1 MSNDP
6 SITLD
11 AVDQM
16 SAYWDV
22 ITPLMGGTLV
32 MRAAQALLPKYPAE
46 DDEVY
51 KERLRLSTLLPA
63 YSETVGNMTSRV
75 FAEP

>member
-22 ITPLMGGTLV
+22 ITPLMGGTLA
-32 MRAAQALLPKYPAE
+32 MRAAPALLP
-46 DDEVY
+46 
-51 KERLRLSTLLPA
+51 
-63 YSETVGNMTSRV
+63 
-75 FAEP
+75 